1 MVSVLWC
8 TWMVGWWMVHL
19 LCRWRH
25 HQTGTHIYMDTIMPE
40 SEVGRCVCLCDDIS
54 SPVYPG
60 TLTWWMPICRQ
71 PGDSDMWTHVQV
83 SESWVRMCGADVNV
97 TLHMGVWVR
106 EHRQAAH
113 LLLLSTSRKR
123 QYGEDLGWQ
132 SGRTRHVCRRWSR
145 VDNMKV
151 IFVYQL
157 KLYRDINKLLS
168 HASLIP
174 S

>member
-1 MVSVLWC
+1 MECISASEGIVKHAHTFKWIQYAWEWGEKMCASMWQCKFPCVSWN
-8 TWMVGWWMVHL
+8 
-19 LCRWRH
+19 
-25 HQTGTHIYMDTIMPE
+25 
-40 SEVGRCVCLCDDIS
+40 
-54 SPVYPG
+54 
-60 TLTWWMPICRQ
+60 TWWTLICRQ
-71 PGDSDMWTHVQV
+71 PGDSYMWTHVQV
-83 SESWVRMCGADVNV
+83 PESWVGMCGAQWMWACTWLNM
-97 TLHMGVWVR
+97 HVWVR
-106 EHRQAAH
+106 EHRRPAH
-113 LLLLSTSRKR
+113 LLLLSTGRKL

-145 VDNMKV
+145 IDNMKV